1 MDRTRRNPT
10 RIPLLLVVALGA
22 LALGGTGSDAAT
34 SRSAKQPSREA
45 VPGELLIGFQA
56 GVSAADQ
63 KQLLKKVGAI
73 EKRKFKAIHGSLA
86 RMSPDAVAAALDQL
100 RSDPR
105 VRYAEPN
112 FVLHAAAPDDPSYNR
127 LWGLDNTGQAINGF
141 AGTPDADIDAPEAW
155 ATTTGSSAVTVAVI
169 DTGVDWSHP
178 DLSSEIWANPGES
191 CSGCATDGLDNDA
204 NGYVDDRRGWD
215 FVGDDNNPMDDHGHG
230 THVAGT
236 IGAAGNN
243 GIGITGVNWST
254 RLMPV
259 KFLDAQGSGTEAG
272 AIAAV
277 LYAAENGAAVL
288 NNSWAGGDYS
298 QALAD
303 AITVADTHGSL
314 FVAAAGNDGSDNDAV
329 PTYPASYDL
338 PNVLSVAAT
347 DNSDDVAY
355 FSNVGRRSVDLGAP
369 GVNIYSTW
377 PGASYQYLS
386 GTSMATPQVSGA
398 AALAKA
404 AFPSAGAVGLKALL
418 LDSVDPNASLSDLTA
433 TGGRLNAATAVT
445 CNATPKVWLDSPAA
459 GFVVDAGSPVSI
471 SVLATN
477 CADSGGI
484 TVSASANGAPIELSP
499 RGDGLYA
506 GTYTPSARGA
516 LTISVTASVGGNTK
530 TRTVTGNASQSYSIT
545 PGGPPV
551 TVTTTSPDENASLGF
566 EGQAGQRVSVAM
578 SAVTIPVSQVS
589 ILKPDGTVLTSGY
602 TGTAGGFVDARTL
615 PLTGT
620 YTLVVDPLGTGTGSM
635 TLTLYDV
642 PPDAAAPVT
651 PGGAAATISNSTP
664 GQNARVTFAGQAG
677 QRISLKLSA
686 VTMSLAFVSILK
698 PDGSALVST
707 TYIGTAGGFIDT
719 RTLPTAGTY
728 TILVDPQGMATGS
741 MTLTLYDVPA
751 DAGGPITPGWAAA
764 TVSMQTPGQ
773 NGRLTFDGRASQRIS
788 LKISS
793 VTFSSA
799 FVSIVRYDGTAVG
812 TSVYV
817 GPGGGFVDTR
827 TLPGAGSYAIVI
839 DPQGLATGS
848 ATLTLYDVPPDA
860 TGTLTAGGPSLAANL
875 GTPGQNARIAF
886 EGQAGERI
894 SLKVAPSTLSWA
906 YLSILKPDG
915 SVFVANTMVSTT
927 GAFVDT
933 RTLPAAGTYTIVLD
947 PQGAATGSATLAL
960 YDVPADASGSV
971 GFGGPSLTIS
981 TATPGQNARITFD
994 GRAGQ
999 HVSLKFSGVTVSL
1012 SYVSILKPDGGTL
1025 VAPTYVMS
1033 NGRTF
1038 TLDLP
1043 ADGTYAVVIDP
1054 QGAATGSMT
1063 LSLF

>member
-1 MDRTRRNPT
+1 MDRTRRN
-10 RIPLLLVVALGA
+10 RIPLLLIVAVGA
-22 LALGGTGSDAAT
+22 LALGGTGSDAA
-34 SRSAKQPSREA
+34 SIRAAKKPSREA
-45 VPGELLIGFQA
+45 VPGELLIGFQS
-56 GVSAADQ
+56 GVSAADE
-63 KQLLKKVGAI
+63 KQLLKMVGAV
-73 EKRKFKAIHGSLA
+73 EKRRFKAIHGSLA
-86 RMSPDAVAAALDQL
+86 RLSPDALAAALEQL
-100 RSDPR
+100 RQDPR

-112 FVLHAAAPDDPSYNR
+112 FVVHADAAPDDPFYNR
-127 LWGLDNTGQAINGF
+127 LWGLDNTGQAISGF
-141 AGTPDADIDAPEAW
+141 PGTPDADIDAPEAW

-169 DTGVDWSHP
+169 DTGIDWSHP
-178 DLSSEIWANPGES
+178 DLSSQIWVNPGEN
-191 CSGCATDGLDNDA
+191 CSGCRTDGVDNDG
-204 NGYVDDRRGWD
+204 NGYVDDWRGWD
-215 FVGDDNNPMDDHGHG
+215 FVNDDNNPMDDHGHG

-236 IGAAGNN
+236 IGAASNN
-243 GIGITGVNWST
+243 GIGITGINWSVG
-254 RLMPV
+254 LMPV
-259 KFLDAQGSGTEAG
+259 KFLNAQGSGSEAG

-277 LYAAENGAAVL
+277 LYAAQNGADVL

-303 AITVADTHGSL
+303 AITVADGHGSL
-314 FVAAAGNDGSDNDAV
+314 FVAAAGNDGSDNDEV

-347 DNSDDVAY
+347 DNSDHVAY

-386 GTSMATPQVSGA
+386 GTSMATPHVSGA

-404 AFPSAGAVGLKALL
+404 AFPSAGGIGLKALL
-418 LDSVDPNASLSDLTA
+418 LDSVDPDASLSDITA

-459 GFVVDAGSPVSI
+459 GFVVDAGTPVSI
-471 SVLATN
+471 SAIATN
-477 CADSGGI
+477 CADSGDI
-484 TVSASANGAPIELSP
+484 AVSASANGTPIALSP
-499 RGDGLYA
+499 RGDGLYS

-516 LTISVTASVGGNTK
+516 LTIAVTASVGGNTK
-530 TRTVTGNASQSYSIT
+530 TRTVTGNAAQSYSIT

-551 TVTTTSPDENASLGF
+551 TVTTTSPDENATLRF
-566 EGQAGQRVSVAM
+566 AGQAGQRVSVAM

-589 ILKPDGTVLTSGY
+589 ILKPDGTVLISGY

-615 PLTGT
+615 PVAGT

-642 PPDAAAPVT
+642 PPDAAAPIT
-651 PGGAAATISNSTP
+651 PGGASATISNSTP
-664 GQNARVTFAGQAG
+664 GQNARLTFAGQPG

-707 TYIGTAGGFIDT
+707 TYIGTGGGFIDT
-719 RTLPTAGTY
+719 RTLPAAGTY

-751 DAGGPITPGWAAA
+751 DSGGPITPGGAAA

-773 NGRLTFDGRASQRIS
+773 NARLTFDGRAAQRIS
-788 LKISS
+788 LTISS

-799 FVSIVRYDGTAVG
+799 FVSIVRSDGTAVG

-827 TLPGAGSYAIVI
+827 SLPSAGSYAIVI
-839 DPQGLATGS
+839 DPQGMATGS

-860 TGTLTAGGPSLAANL
+860 TGTLTAGGPSLAASM
-875 GTPGQNARIAF
+875 GTPGQNARLAF
-886 EGQAGERI
+886 AGQAGERI
-894 SLKVAPSTLSWA
+894 SLKVSPSTLSWA

-915 SVFVANTMVSTT
+915 SALVTNTMVSTA

-947 PQGAATGSATLAL
+947 PQGAGTGSATLAL
-960 YDVPADASGSV
+960 YDVPADASGSISL
-971 GFGGPSLTIS
+971 GGPSLTIS
-981 TATPGQNARITFD
+981 TTTPGQNARITFD

-999 HVSLKFSGVTVSL
+999 HVNLKFSGVTVSL

-1025 VAPTYVMS
+1025 VPQTYVMV

-1038 TLDLP
+1038 ILDLP

-1054 QGAATGSMT
+1054 QGAATGNLT